1 MCVRTPDPLWPR
13 VKEAADHAL
22 TGLSAAGGTCQE
34 FSPLYQR
41 LALSEASNP
50 KGLKI
55 RFGAVSIDEEHGM
68 ALANRTG
75 ALEAGIPSVW
85 AYMQKGSS
93 QGRMVWT
100 GDEAPTFKQL
110 QHTFR
115 SVLDLSHTQHA

>member
-1 MCVRTPDPLWPR
+1 
-13 VKEAADHAL
+13 
-22 TGLSAAGGTCQE
+22 
-34 FSPLYQR
+34 
-41 LALSEASNP
+41 
-50 KGLKI
+50 
-55 RFGAVSIDEEHGM
+55 M

-93 QGRMVWT
+93 QGKMVWT

-115 SVLDLSHTQHA
+115 NVLDLSHIQHM